1 MAKLHILTLIL
12 RMWKLLFVHGY
23 IRQPRYSFKD
33 TGTVSKLQVQFQNYW
48 YSFKVTGTV
57 SKLQVQFQS
66 YRYISKLRNSFKV
79 TDIVSKLQVLLQMYR

>member
-23 IRQPRYSFKD
+23 IRQPRYSFK
-33 TGTVSKLQVQFQNYW
+33 
-48 YSFKVTGTV
+48 VTGTV

-66 YRYISKLRNSFKV
+66 YRYSFKATGTASNVQVIFQKYRYSFKV
-79 TDIVSKLQVLLQMYR
+79 TGTDWKLQII

>member
-23 IRQPRYSFKD
+23 IRQPRYSFK
-33 TGTVSKLQVQFQNYW
+33 
-48 YSFKVTGTV
+48 VTGTD

-66 YRYISKLRNSFKV
+66 YRYISKLRYSFKV
-79 TDIVSKLQVLLQMYR
+79 TDIVSKLEVLLQMYRKYFKSTGTVSKLQLQIESYR